1 MIAEPMG
8 SWACPLPVLLSEA
21 DLLRARIPASET
33 EWREIDR
40 RLAELE
46 QRS

>member
-1 MIAEPMG
+1 MIAEPTG
-8 SWACPLPVLLSEA
+8 SWGCPLPTLVSEA

-33 EWREIDR
+33 EWREIER